1 MMTARLAVETPE
13 TGSRET
19 DIENSKEI
27 KDYEKH
33 YWKPLRPH

>member
-1 MMTARLAVETPE
+1 MMTARLVVETPE

-27 KDYEKH
+27 EHYET
-33 YWKPLRPH
+33 YY

>member
-19 DIENSKEI
+19 VNQNSKEI
-27 KDYEKH
+27 EH
-33 YWKPLRPH
+33 YDEQRT